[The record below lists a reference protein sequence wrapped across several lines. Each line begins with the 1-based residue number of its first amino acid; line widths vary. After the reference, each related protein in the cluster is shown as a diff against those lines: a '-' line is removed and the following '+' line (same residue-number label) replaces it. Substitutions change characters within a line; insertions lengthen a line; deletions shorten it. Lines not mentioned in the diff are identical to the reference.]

1 MEKRNEIFRENT
13 LEKIKRILQV
23 WDEKGTP
30 RFYSV
35 QVDGET
41 ILSRT
46 NNPSEFDNVRSFIFH
61 NTEKITITYYRQLE
75 NEPVEEVTYVLQ
87 REKSNGLS
95 GLEIDER
102 IQQALEAE
110 RRKWEHEQLRKEL
123 SDTKKDLTEAE
134 EYIDNLENLVEELKS
149 SRNKLGNVHVGEV
162 VSVMVES
169 FLKRNVDKIK
179 RIPGGATLAG
189 ILADNSEGENKE
201 PQKETQATYEK
212 VEDEKDEWWND
223 VQNAF
228 NEKELEFIKGIVTL
242 LAHKKEEIETVFSML
257 QTDKK

>member
-1 MEKRNEIFRENT
+1 MEKRNEIFRDNT
-13 LEKIKRILQV
+13 LDKVKRILQV

-35 QVDGET
+35 QIDGEP
-41 ILSRT
+41 IISRT
-46 NNPSEFDNVRSFIFH
+46 NNPAELELIKSFIFH
-61 NTEKITITYYRQLE
+61 NTERVVVTYFRGHE
-75 NEPVEEVTYVLQ
+75 NEPVEEVTYVIQ
-87 REKSNGLS
+87 QEKSNGLS
-95 GLEIDER
+95 GIEIDER

-123 SDTKKDLTEAE
+123 SETKKDLTEAE

-149 SRNKLGNVHVGEV
+149 SKNKLGNVHVGEV

-169 FLKRNVDKIK
+169 FMRRNVDKIK
-179 RIPGGATLAG
+179 KLPGGSALAG
-189 ILADNSEGENKE
+189 ILSDDSESENKE
-201 PQKETQATYEK
+201 PQKESEATYEK
-212 VEDEKDEWWND
+212 VEDETDEWWND

-242 LAHKKEEIETVFSML
+242 LAHKKEEIEIIFSML
-257 QTDKK
+257 QTKK